1 MFNLW
6 KIAFNA
12 FRESLREPVYF
23 LMLLAALLLI
33 AHYPSASIFV
43 FSEQL
48 KLVVDSS
55 MATTLLFGLVV
66 AVLCS
71 SYTVARE
78 MRNGTVLLL
87 MSKPIQRWSFV
98 LGKILGIAMAGTLF
112 VAVCNLATFISVFI
126 ATDQFRFEMGLY
138 FTMLGLL
145 AAGCV
150 AGMFANYLRG
160 ASFPE
165 VATWATAV
173 LIPLFAVYCYSTG
186 EHPALGLRDLTKAL
200 VLVNFAVV
208 TMSTFAVVFAT
219 RLDIVPNL
227 CVCTAIFF
235 GGLVSSFLF
244 QRTTD
249 SAVLNGICSIF
260 YAIFPNWQFFWLADA
275 VAVKRH
281 IPNEYIINAALYLVI
296 YIILGS
302 AWAVATFQNKEL
314 AGDTR
319 N

>member
-6 KIAFNA
+6 KIALNA

-55 MATTLLFGLVV
+55 MATTLLFGLILS
-66 AVLCS
+66 VLCS
-71 SYTVARE
+71 SHTVARE

-98 LGKILGIAMAGTLF
+98 LGKILGIGMAGTLF
-112 VAVCNLATFISVFI
+112 VAVCNFATFISVYI
-126 ATDQFRFEMGLY
+126 ATDQFRFEMALY
-138 FTMLGLL
+138 FSMLGIILL
-145 AAGCV
+145 GCII
-150 AGMFANYLRG
+150 GMLANYLKG
-160 ASFPE
+160 CSFPE
-165 VATWATAV
+165 IATWAVAA
-173 LIPLFAVYCYSTG
+173 LIPLFAVYCYMTG

-200 VLVNFAVV
+200 ILVNFAVV

-219 RLDIVPNL
+219 RLDVVPNL

-235 GGLVSSFLF
+235 AGLVSSFIF
-244 QRTTD
+244 QRTMD
-249 SAVLNGICSIF
+249 NEILNALCAVC

-281 IPNEYIINAALYLVI
+281 IPNEYILYSALYLFI

-302 AWAVATFQNKEL
+302 TWAVATFQNKEL